1 MLMTS
6 SIKPHVWG
14 HRLAGSEASFKEIG
28 WGTWVC
34 KAWSRQ
40 SLLVSHHW
48 GADHQQ
54 WLGVHQEVWTPC
66 RRDLTKIGE
75 SESNTILCYIALM
88 ACSRKRKSLDRSG
101 IPAKSCK
108 DICSQC
114 ENICMYEVQ
123 PHYITVFWQRF
134 VYPACLVSLNIPP
147 KFSGENSW
155 IWQDDELCLRQI
167 PAASTWVEATCS
179 MFHSF

>member
-54 WLGVHQEVWTPC
+54 WLGVHQEVWTTC

-88 ACSRKRKSLDRSG
+88 ACSRKRKITWHKRYPGEIVQG
-101 IPAKSCK
+101 IYVPNAKTYACTK
-108 DICSQC
+108 G
-114 ENICMYEVQ
+114 NRL
-123 PHYITVFWQRF
+123 TVFCQPSVHRG
-134 VYPACLVSLNIPP
+134 CLVSPG
-147 KFSGENSW
+147 FSGENTW